1 MVHING
7 VRHCIVRFRQLHAL
21 HEQLRREF
29 MPHTLPSFPP
39 KKLLPLTLAQ
49 IEERRIGLENYLQIV
64 SQDPR
69 IAHSLTFNGFLLAA
83 QQETRSEKMEEVGLD
98 VFLMNDRKISVR
110 GLTIL
115 QTEEVLEVSFKD
127 LIPSIIPLPNF
138 SFLFFQRVCKQLD
151 VPDEYVYYFA
161 LYLMQRRENGDF
173 VIVRK
178 LQDFESPYISQK
190 SCSSGSL
197 KLVLRKASWDPQIDE
212 ELFLH
217 PSTLNLLYTQTIA
230 EVERGWIQ
238 ADAETRK
245 HLAGLQ
251 AMGDKKAVS
260 GIANFLIS
268 L

>member
-1 MVHING
+1 
-7 VRHCIVRFRQLHAL
+7 
-21 HEQLRREF
+21 
-29 MPHTLPSFPP
+29 
-39 KKLLPLTLAQ
+39 
-49 IEERRIGLENYLQIV
+49 
-64 SQDPR
+64 
-69 IAHSLTFNGFLLAA
+69 
-83 QQETRSEKMEEVGLD
+83 
-98 VFLMNDRKISVR
+98 
-110 GLTIL
+110 
-115 QTEEVLEVSFKD
+115 
-127 LIPSIIPLPNF
+127 
-138 SFLFFQRVCKQLD
+138 
-151 VPDEYVYYFA
+151 
-161 LYLMQRRENGDF
+161 MQRRENGDF

-238 ADAETRK
+238 ADPETRK

-260 GIANFLIS
+260 GMAIFLIS